1 MSARSKARKRA
12 LDALYS
18 AELRGVSPEQTLTES
33 TKAPGGPR
41 PLNPYT
47 RTLVAGV
54 SAHVSEIDALISKYS
69 HGWDLDRMPVID
81 RNVLRL
87 GVFELLYCP
96 QVPGP
101 VAIDEAV
108 ALVKELSTD
117 ESPAFVNGLLSK
129 VRQEQA
135 PVAS

>member
-18 AELRGVSPEQTLTES
+18 AELRGVSPAETLAES
-33 TKAPGGPR
+33 TKADGGPR
-41 PLNPYT
+41 PLNPYS
-47 RTLVAGV
+47 RTLVTGV
-54 SAHVSEIDALISKYS
+54 IAHAAEIDALISKYS
-69 HGWDLDRMPVID
+69 EGWEIDRMPVID

-87 GVFELLYCP
+87 GIFELLHCP

-117 ESPAFVNGLLSK
+117 ESPAFVNGLLSR
-129 VRQEQA
+129 VLREHA
-135 PVAS
+135 PVAP